1 MVNHTNMEYQELE
14 LKYNVFDLA
23 RIEKRLTTLGAL
35 CDQPRTLEINLR
47 FDAPDY
53 SLTLAGKALRLRY
66 DTKARLTYKGPS
78 QSQEGI
84 RLREEIEFVVDN
96 FQAAQAFLI
105 ALGYQ
110 VSLVYEKYR
119 SGYILGDVHILLDEL
134 PYGNFVEIEGP
145 DPAKIRAVNE
155 QLGLNWETRI
165 SESYTVLFERLRK
178 NLGLSF
184 RDLIF
189 ENFQGLQV
197 TTANLE
203 IQPADE

>member
-14 LKYNVFDLA
+14 LKYYVFDLA
-23 RIEKRLTTLGAL
+23 RIETRLTTLGAL